1 MDEGVFG
8 RSSKHDNT
16 LFLLKRYEV
25 LRCGQ
30 VEKLIKKRDHVEEP
44 PLYYVPIEER
54 FDIVR
59 SSHIATGHGGRDRML
74 KEVKKKY
81 ANISVQTIELFKS
94 LCTQCQKKRIRPKTT
109 GVVVRPILTKD
120 FACRGVLACTKD
132 GPWQAK
138 IPPKSRVRRAS
149 KWGHQGHVVGIK
161 FVQFQKNSSHH
172 AGIKRSPYSALFGK
186 EARVGLTTSSLPREI
201 LDNLESEH
209 DLARLDLALASPQLN
224 PPLLPLLWINQPLL
238 PPLRMNPLLLPPLR
252 MNQPLLPPLRLIPP
266 LLLPLRL
273 KLVPLQLT
281 LPLIH
286 LNQLF
291 LLLRQKLTTI

>member
-1 MDEGVFG
+1 MKKDTKD
-8 RSSKHDNT
+8 R
-16 LFLLKRYEV
+16 RYEV

-44 PLYYVPIEER
+44 PLYYVPIEEM

-59 SSHIATGHGGRDRML
+59 SSHIATGHVGRDRML

-94 LCTQCQKKRIRPKTT
+94 LFTQCQKKRVRPKTS
-109 GVVVRPILTKD
+109 GGVVRPILTKD
-120 FACRGVLACTKD
+120 FACR
-132 GPWQAK
+132 
-138 IPPKSRVRRAS
+138 
-149 KWGHQGHVVGIK
+149 
-161 FVQFQKNSSHH
+161 
-172 AGIKRSPYSALFGK
+172 ALFGN

-209 DLARLDLALASPQLN
+209 DLARLDLASAESPAPSTDTGLTSVEPTPLASSLDE
-224 PPLLPLLWINQPLL
+224 PPLMPS
-238 PPLRMNPLLLPPLR
+238 LR
-252 MNQPLLPPLRLIPP
+252 MNQPLLPPLRLNPP

-286 LNQLF
+286 LNQL